1 MVTVKNIYK
10 AYGEKQVLSDIS
22 FVLNKQGLYLVTGA
36 SGIGKTTLFR
46 IIAGF
51 EKQDA
56 GVVEVNGK
64 MAFVFQENRLF
75 PWFNLE
81 KNILLPTVD
90 ADKAAG
96 LLTYFGLEGDKHLLP
111 SQISGGMQR
120 RVELIRAFASDFDL
134 LLLDEPFNG
143 LDDQNA
149 LLVAQLIEKTAAEKC
164 VMLVSHDDRFTTT
177 IPSTSIII

>member
-1 MVTVKNIYK
+1 MVTAKSIYK
-10 AYGEKQVLSDIS
+10 AYGEKQVLSDLS
-22 FVLNKQGLYLVTGA
+22 FALKEQGLNLVIGA

-51 EKQDA
+51 ERQDS
-56 GVVEVNGK
+56 GEVEVSGK
-64 MAFVFQENRLF
+64 LAYVFQENRLF
-75 PWFNLE
+75 PWLNLE
-81 KNILLPTVD
+81 QNILLPTVQP
-90 ADKAAG
+90 DKAAQ

-111 SQISGGMQR
+111 SQVSGGMQR

-149 LLVAQLIEKTAAEKC
+149 RLLANLIEKTAAEKC
-164 VMLVSHDDRFTTT
+164 VMLISHDDRYTAQIPAT
-177 IPSTSIII
+177 IIKI